1 MISTF
6 TSYRLYSQD
15 LPTSLART
23 AAQPNVARDV
33 QYYQDNIGKV
43 TSVDHLLKDRRLFSI
58 AMKAHGLEDMTYATA
73 FMRKVLESDLNDTA
87 SFARKLAD
95 PRYIELARSFN
106 FTTSGAVSE
115 SLPYVQGPGQ
125 EDDTVELYSEHLAKQ
140 GVAAAT
146 ETQYYQGKIATLTS
160 VDQLV
165 GDSRLFAVALTSVGL
180 DPHIT
185 SAQYVRDVLTSDLSD
200 PESLANTTTNQR
212 FRDLAAAFSF
222 ATDGSVA
229 AGAAQSATQL
239 DATIYNNYMRSGNG
253 ATPAAA
259 AYNTTHYGNAIA
271 SVGSVDE
278 LIGND
283 RLLSYA
289 LTAFGIPVSASKATV
304 RAVLTSDLGDPGSI
318 ANTITDGRY
327 RKLAAAFNFDADGTV
342 KSAGV
347 QSATQLEAT
356 KTGYLANYDDAAVAA
371 DKSASNLYR
380 SHVETTGN
388 VDDFLNDRGL
398 FSYALT
404 AFGLDPST
412 EFKSKIR
419 QILVSDLSNP
429 ASFANLQSDH
439 RYRDLAAA
447 FNFGSNGEA
456 LQLRKAQS
464 DDDELATIRL
474 YNTRIGSSQSEADA
488 AKQESTYYSDT
499 IPAVNS
505 VDDLLADR
513 RLVAYVT
520 KAFALDGTVDNDTL
534 RKGLLSDPMDPDSFV
549 NRKGQ
554 PAGLRELAAAFNFN
568 ADGSIGRVPAQA
580 AQTRGEVLDTTD
592 AYVRQIM
599 ETDAGNTN
607 EGVRLALYFQRK
619 APSITSALSILA
631 DKALLKVAQT
641 ALGLPTSMSQAE
653 IETQEAMIEKKLD
666 VKDLQDPAKLE
677 RFLAR
682 FSALYDIENGGIS
695 AASPGA
701 IILEQAPTASAPT

>member
-1 MISTF
+1 M
-6 TSYRLYSQD
+6 
-15 LPTSLART
+15 
-23 AAQPNVARDV
+23 
-33 QYYQDNIGKV
+33 
-43 TSVDHLLKDRRLFSI
+43 
-58 AMKAHGLEDMTYATA
+58 
-73 FMRKVLESDLNDTA
+73 
-87 SFARKLAD
+87 
-95 PRYIELARSFN
+95 
-106 FTTSGAVSE
+106 
-115 SLPYVQGPGQ
+115 PYGQSPGQ
-125 EDDTVELYSEHLAKQ
+125 EDDTVELYSERLAKQ
-140 GVAAAT
+140 GVAAAA
-146 ETQYYQGKIATLTS
+146 ETQYYQSKIATLTS
-160 VDQLV
+160 VPV
-165 GDSRLFAVALTSVGL
+165 GRRYPVVRVALTSVGL
-180 DPHIT
+180 DPRIT
-185 SAQYVRDVLTSDLSD
+185 SAQYVRNVLTSDLSD
-200 PESLANTTTNQR
+200 PESLANITPNRR

-229 AGAAQSATQL
+229 PGAAQSAAQL

-259 AYNTTHYGNAIA
+259 AYNTTHYGNTIA

-278 LIGND
+278 LIDND
-283 RLLSYA
+283 RLISYA
-289 LTAFGIPVSASKATV
+289 LTAFGIDPATASEATV
-304 RAVLTSDLGDPGSI
+304 RAVLTSDLSDPDSV
-318 ANTITDGRY
+318 ANTIADGRY
-327 RKLAAAFNFDADGTV
+327 RKLAAAFNFDTDGTV
-342 KSAGV
+342 KSDGA
-347 QSATQLEAT
+347 QSATQLDTT

-380 SHVETTGN
+380 SHVETIGN
-388 VDDFLNDRGL
+388 VDDFINDRGL

-412 EFKSKIR
+412 ESKSKIR

-439 RYRDLAAA
+439 RYRELAAT
-447 FNFGSNGEA
+447 FNFGSNGEV

-464 DDDELATIRL
+464 DGDELATIRL

-488 AKQESTYYSDT
+488 AKQESTYYNDA
-499 IPAVNS
+499 IPRVNS

-513 RLVAYVT
+513 RLVIYLS
-520 KAFALDGTVDNDTL
+520 KAFALDSAVDNDTL
-534 RKGLLSDPMDPDSFV
+534 RKALLSDPMDPDSFV
-549 NRKGQ
+549 NQKAQ
-554 PAGLRELAAAFNFN
+554 PPGLRELAAAFNFN

-592 AYVRQIM
+592 AYVRQTM
-599 ETDAGNTN
+599 ETDAGTTN

-619 APSITSALSILA
+619 APTITSALSILA
-631 DKALLKVAQT
+631 DKALLKVTQT

-677 RFLAR
+677 KFLAR

-701 IILEQAPTASAPT
+701 IILGAGATSVGSNVGLLAALQNMKL